1 MAMADK
7 QISELTEVSTPATT
21 DVYVCQQSTVAKKIT
36 LNALRNWIL
45 KVSGLTTSVTS
56 NLTGTEYMLIDQ
68 NSTAKKIS
76 LDAFMNTRLQT
87 NSTVYDADYFM
98 VHSGN
103 YPRKIA
109 ASTLK
114 AYCGGSSSTSTFF
127 ATYGYTDFASIQ
139 SAYLAGKVLYCTYSN
154 TIWCP
159 AVMFD
164 GSTFK
169 FYDAINKYIC
179 SVNSSDAWS
188 RVAQ

>member
-1 MAMADK
+1 MADK
-7 QISELTEVSTPATT
+7 QISQLTEVANPVST
-21 DVYVCQQSTVAKKIT
+21 DVYVCQQSTTAKKIT

-45 KVSGLTTSVTS
+45 KVSGLSTSVTS
-56 NLTGTEYMLIDQ
+56 NLTGNEYLLVDQ
-68 NSTAKKIS
+68 SSTAKKIK
-76 LDAFMNTRLQT
+76 LDDFMNTRLQT
-87 NSTVYDADYFM
+87 NTTVYDADYFM

-103 YPRKIA
+103 YPKKVQ

-114 AYCGGSSSTSTFF
+114 AYCSGSSSTATFF

-139 SAYLAGKVLYCTYSN
+139 SAYIAGKVLYCTYNN

-159 AVMFD
+159 AVQFD

-179 SVNSSDAWS
+179 SVDSSSAWS